1 MVWIS
6 VNTAAEL
13 LEISK
18 QYVRKQCALNK
29 YTVQTVSS
37 NVGRGGVSY
46 QIDLASL
53 PERAQIKYWET
64 RNDVTTERRDGKPDP
79 SAAASTSSASGSSPA
94 TGEPGKATSPQ
105 TPDLTPTLSSVA
117 RAKDS
122 GEGLTDSRIQSGTTN
137 EAQRLTRNER
147 NSAVSA
153 GLNAKNREVLE
164 RNLEVIEFFK
174 GLRGEEIDSA
184 LIQWNSEHGDS
195 LNKRTVYRILQKF
208 RDGGAAAVAGKYGSL
223 AGTSSI
229 TDEWWH
235 KFMQVYASQGNQASI
250 TACREV
256 VRGYAITMGQI
267 EPDGDFPS
275 RDAFRRRLQH
285 EPQAALN
292 YIRKGKDYHKRN
304 DAFWLKVN
312 SNSIVCGEV
321 FVADHAKFDFFVRT
335 KDGKLSRPWISA
347 MCDYKSRMIVGY
359 DLFTDEPNG
368 NHIIIVMKRSFENF
382 GIPRILLFD
391 NGKDYRRKDIGGG
404 RMAATCDLIDRFRPT
419 IAGDLGIDVRYA
431 IPYNSQTKPI
441 ERVFGIFRQYF
452 DKFMPAYVGSDGKQR
467 PDKTKEL
474 ELRERR
480 KQTSPQTP
488 LQYGEGLES
497 GNEIARNKRNSEVAR
512 NKLNGEV
519 AVLEFDEWVKLAKEF
534 INIYNHRVFAAGKA
548 AGLSPVG
555 IWQQDAPAMRAPKA
569 EDLAIL
575 CASSGNPVKV
585 TRSTLTDT
593 RTGSRY
599 WAAWMNEWQG
609 SKQMFFM
616 RIDPE
621 RPETAFCFFADETA
635 KGIRMGAFAGTAA
648 RMESVPLFDDSEKA
662 RELLARQMEIK
673 NSVTKYAKNTLKKA
687 VGDALSPE
695 EIMDYMRVSV
705 MASHKA
711 ACEARGI
718 SAEDPAGPM
727 TIDIT
732 KYTGVAR
739 EVEAE
744 KTKGVMDFK
753 IWQGSPS
760 LFSDDDSRGKSRRRG
775 NGKESGNEIAR
786 NKLNGEVEEEP
797 KIVRFRKYVIT
808 KEDEDE

>member
-1 MVWIS
+1 MVWIT
-6 VNTAAEL
+6 VNKAAEL
-13 LEISK
+13 LTISK
-18 QYVRKQCALNK
+18 QYVRKQCAK
-29 YTVQTVSS
+29 GVYSVRVVSGCT
-37 NVGRGGVSY
+37 GRGGNSY
-46 QIDLASL
+46 EIDLTSL
-53 PERAQIKYWET
+53 PAEAQKRYWMG
-64 RNDVTTERRDGKPDP
+64 NAP
-79 SAAASTSSASGSSPA
+79 
-94 TGEPGKATSPQ
+94 TSPQ
-105 TPDLTPTLSSVA
+105 TPLRPHPDPLQNGEGQNA
-117 RAKDS
+117 
-122 GEGLTDSRIQSGTTN
+122 GEGLTSQPQAAAPLLQGSREGKCGDEITRNGLNGEDANAPIKS
-137 EAQRLTRNER
+137 TRNEQNSAVAQAPR
-147 NSAVSA
+147 SAVSA

-312 SNSIVCGEV
+312 SDSIVCGEV

-480 KQTSPQTP
+480 KQTSPQTRSDLTP
-488 LQYGEGLES
+488 TLSGAAREKNGELEC
-497 GNEIARNKRNSEVAR
+497 GNEIARNGLNGEVTRNERNSEV
-512 NKLNGEV
+512 E
-519 AVLEFDEWVKLAKEF
+519 VLEFDEWVKLAKEF

-635 KGIRMGAFAGTAA
+635 KGVLMGAFAGTAA

-673 NSVTKYAKNTLKKA
+673 NSITKYAKNTLKKA

-744 KTKGVMDFK
+744 KTKGVMDL
-753 IWQGSPS
+753 G
-760 LFSDDDSRGKSRRRG
+760 LFGRRPHPECG
-775 NGKESGNEIAR
+775 DKIAR
-786 NKLNGEVEEEP
+786 NGLNGEVEEEP

>member
-1 MVWIS
+1 MTWIS

-13 LEISK
+13 LTVSRR
-18 QYVRKQCALNK
+18 YVRKQCALNK
-29 YTVQTVSS
+29 YTVQTVEA
-37 NVGRGGVSY
+37 VGGRSGMVY

-53 PERAQIKYWET
+53 PAEAQVRYWE
-64 RNDVTTERRDGKPDP
+64 R
-79 SAAASTSSASGSSPA
+79 
-94 TGEPGKATSPQ
+94 TSPQ
-105 TPDLTPTLSSVA
+105 TPLQN
-117 RAKDS
+117 
-122 GEGLTDSRIQSGTTN
+122 GEGLSAAAGNREFRESKESKEFRDGGTSPQTPLQN
-137 EAQRLTRNER
+137 GEGLKCGDEITRNRLNGEVAQAPR
-147 NSAVSA
+147 SAVSA

-184 LIQWNSEHGDS
+184 IIQWNSEHGDS

-312 SNSIVCGEV
+312 SDSIVCGEV

-480 KQTSPQTP
+480 KGTADANAGCYPAQLTKN
-488 LQYGEGLES
+488 EES
-497 GNEIARNKRNSEVAR
+497 GDKIARNGLNKEV
-512 NKLNGEV
+512 E
-519 AVLEFDEWVKLAKEF
+519 VLEFDEWVKLAKEF

-635 KGIRMGAFAGTAA
+635 KGVLMGAFAGTAA

-673 NSVTKYAKNTLKKA
+673 NSITKYAKNTLKKA

-744 KTKGVMDFK
+744 KTKGVMDL
-753 IWQGSPS
+753 G
-760 LFSDDDSRGKSRRRG
+760 LFGRRPHPECG
-775 NGKESGNEIAR
+775 DKTAR
-786 NKLNGEVEEEP
+786 NGLNKEVARNGLNGEVEEEP